1 MSHAL
6 PSPVVAGRRAFLKGA
21 AAASAGLVVG
31 FYLPARAQAASTATG
46 AETFAPNAFV
56 RIASD
61 NTVTVIAKHIEFGQ
75 GTYTGLATILAD
87 ELDADWQ
94 QVRVESAPAD
104 ASRYNNLSWGSS
116 QGTGGSS
123 SIANSWSQLRKAG
136 ATARAMLVE
145 AAAQAW
151 DVPAAEITVAK
162 GVVSHAGTGRSA
174 TFGALATKAAALP
187 APADVALKDPRR
199 FTLIGTRMPRQD
211 SAAKT
216 DGSALFTLD
225 VKRPGMLTAVIAR
238 PPRFGATMKSFD
250 ATPARAVKGVVDVV
264 AVPQGVAVLAD
275 NTWAALKGREALVV
289 TWDESKAEKRGSDQ
303 IMAEYK
309 ALAET
314 PGVSVRADG
323 DAEAAIKGAAKV
335 LDAAYE
341 FPFLAHAP
349 MEPVNCVAELSV
361 GKCEIW
367 TGSQLQTV
375 DQGAAA
381 RIAGLKPEQVVV
393 HTLFAGGSFG
403 RRATPDADMVSEA
416 VAIAKAIGGRAP
428 VKLVWT
434 REDDIRGGR
443 YRPMYYHRL
452 RAGLDASGAIVGWQ
466 HRIVGQ
472 SILKGTPFSGMVKD
486 GIDATSVE
494 GAVNLPYAIPNL
506 SLDLHTTEVGV
517 PVLWWRSVGST
528 HTAFASEHFLDE
540 IARAGGKDPVEFR
553 LAMLKGHPRHA
564 GALALAAEKAKW
576 GSNPSP
582 GRFRGVAVHESFNTV
597 VAQVAEVS
605 IRDDGTVKVE
615 RVACAVDCGLAV
627 NPDQVKAQ
635 MEGGIGYGLGA
646 ALRNAITLTEGRV
659 DQSNFHDY
667 EPLRIADMPA
677 IEVHIVP
684 STAAPTGVG
693 EPGTPVIAPAVAN
706 AILAATGRPV
716 RRLPFAGTNLKG
728 A

>member
-1 MSHAL
+1 MSRAI
-6 PSPVVAGRRAFLKGA
+6 PSPPLAGRRAFLKGA

-31 FYLPARAQAASTATG
+31 FYLPARVGVAAATAKED
-46 AETFAPNAFV
+46 AFAPNAFV

-75 GTYTGLATILAD
+75 GTYTGLATVLAD
-87 ELDADWQ
+87 ELDADWK

-104 ASRYNNLSWGSS
+104 ASRYNNLSWGPT

-123 SIANSWSQLRKAG
+123 SIANSWEQLRKAG

-145 AAAQAW
+145 AAAKDW
-151 DVPAAEITVAK
+151 GVPAAEIAVAK
-162 GVVSHAGTGRSA
+162 GVVSHVGTGRSA
-174 TFGALATKAAALP
+174 TFGALADKAAVLP
-187 APADVALKDPRR
+187 PPADVALKDPRR
-199 FTLIGTRMPRQD
+199 FTLIGKRVPRQD
-211 SAAKT
+211 SVAKT
-216 DGSALFTLD
+216 NGTALFTLD
-225 VKRPGMLTAVIAR
+225 VKRSGMLTAVIAR
-238 PPRFGATMKSFD
+238 PPRFGATVKSFD
-250 ATPARAVKGVVDVV
+250 ATPAKAVKGVVDVV
-264 AVPQGVAVLAD
+264 AVPQGVAVLAT
-275 NTWAALKGREALVV
+275 NTWAAIKGRAALTVE
-289 TWDESKAEKRGSDQ
+289 WDDSKAEKRSTDQ
-303 IMAEYK
+303 VMAEYQ

-314 PGVSVRADG
+314 PGVRVRADG
-323 DAEAAIKGAAKV
+323 DAEAAIKGAATV
-335 LDAAYE
+335 LEAAYE

-349 MEPVNCVAELSV
+349 MEPVNCVAELSAD
-361 GKCEIW
+361 KCEIW

-375 DQGAAA
+375 DQLVAA

-403 RRATPDADMVSEA
+403 RRATPDADMVGEA

-434 REDDIRGGR
+434 REDDIQGGR

-452 RAGLDASGAIVGWQ
+452 RAGLDANGAIVGWQ

-472 SILKGTPFSGMVKD
+472 SILKGTPFGGMVKD

-494 GAVNLPYAIPNL
+494 GAANLPYAIPNL

-528 HTAFASEHFLDE
+528 HTAYATEHFLDE
-540 IARAGGKDPVEFR
+540 LARAGGKDPVEFR

-564 GALALAAEKAKW
+564 GVLKLAAEKATW
-576 GSNPSP
+576 GSNLPA

-615 RVACAVDCGLAV
+615 RVVCSVDCGIAV

-659 DQSNFHDY
+659 DQSNFNDY
-667 EPLRIADMPA
+667 EPLRIDDMPVV
-677 IEVHIVP
+677 EVHIAP
-684 STAAPTGVG
+684 SAAAPTGVG

-706 AILAATGRPV
+706 AILAATGKPV
-716 RRLPFAGTNLKG
+716 RRLPFARTNLKS

>member
-1 MSHAL
+1 MSRAI
-6 PSPVVAGRRAFLKGA
+6 PSPPLAGRRAFLKGA

-31 FYLPARAQAASTATG
+31 FYLPARVGVAAATAKED
-46 AETFAPNAFV
+46 AFAPNAFV

-75 GTYTGLATILAD
+75 GTYTGLATVLAD
-87 ELDADWQ
+87 ELDADWK

-104 ASRYNNLSWGSS
+104 ASRYNNLSWGPT

-123 SIANSWSQLRKAG
+123 SIANSWEQLRKAG

-145 AAAQAW
+145 AAAKDW
-151 DVPAAEITVAK
+151 GVPAAEIAVAK
-162 GVVSHAGTGRSA
+162 GVVSHVGTGRSA
-174 TFGALATKAAALP
+174 TFGALADKAAVLP
-187 APADVALKDPRR
+187 PPADVALKDPRR
-199 FTLIGTRMPRQD
+199 FTLIGKRVPRQD
-211 SAAKT
+211 SVAKT
-216 DGSALFTLD
+216 NGTALFTLD
-225 VKRPGMLTAVIAR
+225 VKRSGMLTAVIAR
-238 PPRFGATMKSFD
+238 PPRFGATVKSFD
-250 ATPARAVKGVVDVV
+250 TTPAKAVKGVVDVV
-264 AVPQGVAVLAD
+264 AVPQGVAVLAA
-275 NTWAALKGREALVV
+275 NTWAAIKGRAALTVE
-289 TWDESKAEKRGSDQ
+289 WDDSKAEKRSTDQ
-303 IMAEYK
+303 VMAEYQ

-314 PGVSVRADG
+314 PGVRVRADG
-323 DAEAAIKGAAKV
+323 DAEAAIKGAATV
-335 LDAAYE
+335 LEAAYE

-349 MEPVNCVAELSV
+349 MEPVNCVAELSAD
-361 GKCEIW
+361 KCEIW

-375 DQGAAA
+375 DQLVAA

-403 RRATPDADMVSEA
+403 RRATPDADMVGEA

-434 REDDIRGGR
+434 REDDIQGGR

-452 RAGLDASGAIVGWQ
+452 RAGLDANGAIVGWQ

-472 SILKGTPFSGMVKD
+472 SILKGTPFGGMVKD

-494 GAVNLPYAIPNL
+494 GAANLPYAIPNL

-528 HTAFASEHFLDE
+528 HTAYATEHFLDE
-540 IARAGGKDPVEFR
+540 LARAGGKDPVEFR

-564 GALALAAEKAKW
+564 GVLKLAAEKATW
-576 GSNPSP
+576 GSNLPA

-615 RVACAVDCGLAV
+615 RVVCAVDCGIAV

-659 DQSNFHDY
+659 DQSNFNDY
-667 EPLRIADMPA
+667 EPLRIDDMPVV
-677 IEVHIVP
+677 EVHIAP
-684 STAAPTGVG
+684 SAAAPTGVG

-706 AILAATGRPV
+706 AILAATGKPV
-716 RRLPFAGTNLKG
+716 RRLPFARTNLKS

>member
-1 MSHAL
+1 MSHTI
-6 PSPVVAGRRAFLKGA
+6 PSPILAGRRAFLKGA
-21 AAASAGLVVG
+21 AAAGAGLVVG
-31 FYLPARAQAASTATG
+31 FYLPARAGVAAAATK
-46 AETFAPNAFV
+46 ADAFAPNAFV
-56 RIASD
+56 RIALD

-75 GTYTGLATILAD
+75 GTYTGLATVLAD
-87 ELDADWQ
+87 ELDADWK

-104 ASRYNNLSWGSS
+104 ASRYNNLSWGPT

-123 SIANSWSQLRKAG
+123 AIANSWEQLRKAG
-136 ATARAMLVE
+136 ATARAMLIE
-145 AAAQAW
+145 AAAKEW
-151 DVPAAEITVAK
+151 GVPAAEISVAK

-174 TFGALATKAAALP
+174 TFGALADKAAALP
-187 APADVALKDPRR
+187 PPADVALKDPSR
-199 FTLIGTRMPRQD
+199 FALIGKRVPRKD
-211 SAAKT
+211 SVAKT
-216 DGSALFTLD
+216 NGTALFTLD
-225 VKRPGMLTAVIAR
+225 VTRPGMLTAVIAR
-238 PPRFGATMKSFD
+238 PPRFGATVTSFD
-250 ATPARAVKGVVDVV
+250 ATPAKAVKGVVDVV
-264 AVPQGVAVLAD
+264 AVPQGVAVLAT
-275 NTWAALKGREALVV
+275 NTWAAIKGRAALTVD
-289 TWDESKAEKRGSDQ
+289 WDDSKAEKRGTDQ

-314 PGVSVRADG
+314 PGVRVRADG
-323 DAEAAIKGAAKV
+323 DVEAALKGAAKV
-335 LDAAYE
+335 LEAAYE

-349 MEPVNCVAELSV
+349 MEPVNCVAALSAD
-361 GKCEIW
+361 KCEIW

-375 DQGAAA
+375 DQMVAA
-381 RIAGLKPEQVVV
+381 RIAGLKPEQVVI

-403 RRATPDADMVSEA
+403 RRATPDADMVNEA
-416 VAIAKAIGGRAP
+416 VSIAKAIGGRAP

-434 REDDIRGGR
+434 REDDIQGGR

-452 RAGLDASGAIVGWQ
+452 RAGLDANGAIVGWQ

-472 SILKGTPFSGMVKD
+472 SILKGTPFVGMVKD

-494 GAVNLPYAIPNL
+494 GAANLPYAIPNL
-506 SLDLHTTEVGV
+506 YLDLHTSEVGV

-528 HTAFASEHFLDE
+528 HTAYATEHFLDE
-540 IARAGGKDPVEFR
+540 LARAAGKDPVEFR

-564 GALALAAEKAKW
+564 GVLKLAAERAKW
-576 GSNPSP
+576 GSNLSA

-615 RVACAVDCGLAV
+615 RVVCAVDCGIAV
-627 NPDQVKAQ
+627 NPDQVRAQ

-659 DQSNFHDY
+659 DQSNFNDY
-667 EPLRIADMPA
+667 EPLRIDDMPA
-677 IEVHIVP
+677 VEVHIVP
-684 STAAPTGVG
+684 SAAAPTGVG

-706 AILAATGRPV
+706 AILAATGKPV
-716 RRLPFAGTNLKG
+716 RRLPFARTNLKS